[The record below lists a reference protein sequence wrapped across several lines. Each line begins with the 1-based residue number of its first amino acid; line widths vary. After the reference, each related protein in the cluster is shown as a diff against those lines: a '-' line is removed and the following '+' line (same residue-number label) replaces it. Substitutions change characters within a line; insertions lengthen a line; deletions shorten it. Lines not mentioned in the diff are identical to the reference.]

1 MLGWFK
7 RRKKKKQEIAE
18 KEIQRKL
25 QEEVPKVDTV
35 IEEPT
40 LPVAE
45 ADSVP
50 GTKISDVIPP
60 TVLKEESL
68 SDKEETTPVEDSS
81 PPIAD
86 SDIEPL
92 PSEKTELT
100 GDFYEPVDL
109 VEPEQEMLP
118 EQHTQQAVQEDIQ
131 IVEDIDVEP
140 TITTT
145 KPPIATDVSQED
157 ETSLM
162 DGELFILEE
171 EEIRAEP
178 DIESPPSEKQ
188 DISTQHLDEPVELD
202 EPAQPTFELATDSAS
217 SKEEEVSLIDEDAL
231 LLEEE
236 IVTIEPDSPSDL
248 TPSDIESLPSEEYDP
263 NDINAV
269 KTKELEEQQ
278 QEEDLKII
286 IESDEPVPATDM
298 HDEDVVKFEDHDA
311 IQEDSDPLQD
321 LIDQPEISES
331 IEPEEVIEFE
341 EIEFLEEIEPL
352 ESSPPKEEEI
362 LEETEQLDLASD
374 DEELFKELL
383 LDKEEEGDEIDP
395 SLTTDEDESEDI
407 EDSVIPSVE
416 QETQETVVETQLEE
430 PEFLE
435 DFEIYE
441 EEEPQKLAPAQ
452 TTAQEK
458 PQDPRSTSFFKR
470 LAERLSRTRDS
481 FINQMD
487 QLFLGKKQIDSD
499 LLDDLEEL
507 LITSDLGVATTSDII
522 EHARRQTKRN
532 ELSDP
537 QALKALFKEKIRSYI
552 MESTAPAELVMP
564 DEGPFVIMVIGV
576 NGVGK
581 TTTIGKIT
589 HKFIRSEQSVL
600 LVAADTFRAAAVSQL
615 TIWGDRNNVEVVSG
629 KEGVDPSSVAFD
641 AMDIA
646 REKDYDVVIVDT
658 AGRLHTQS
666 NLMEELKKIKRVM
679 GKRLEGAPHE
689 ILLVLDA
696 TTGQNGVSQ
705 AKLFNEAV
713 GVTGLAV
720 TKLDGTAKGGIVANV
735 CRDLKIPIRF
745 IGIGEQIDDLRDFD
759 PDEFIEAL
767 FHERDPS

>member
-1 MLGWFK
+1 
-7 RRKKKKQEIAE
+7 
-18 KEIQRKL
+18 
-25 QEEVPKVDTV
+25 
-35 IEEPT
+35 
-40 LPVAE
+40 
-45 ADSVP
+45 
-50 GTKISDVIPP
+50 
-60 TVLKEESL
+60 
-68 SDKEETTPVEDSS
+68 
-81 PPIAD
+81 
-86 SDIEPL
+86 
-92 PSEKTELT
+92 
-100 GDFYEPVDL
+100 
-109 VEPEQEMLP
+109 
-118 EQHTQQAVQEDIQ
+118 
-131 IVEDIDVEP
+131 
-140 TITTT
+140 
-145 KPPIATDVSQED
+145 
-157 ETSLM
+157 M

-171 EEIRAEP
+171 EDIRAEP
-178 DIESPPSEKQ
+178 DIESPLSEKQ

-202 EPAQPTFELATDSAS
+202 EPTQPTFELATDSDS
-217 SKEEEVSLIDEDAL
+217 SLEEEGSLIDEEAP

-236 IVTIEPDSPSDL
+236 IVTIEPDSPPDF
-248 TPSDIESLPSEEYDP
+248 TQSDIESLPSEEYDP
-263 NDINAV
+263 SDINAAE
-269 KTKELEEQQ
+269 TKELEEQQ
-278 QEEDLKII
+278 YEEDLKII
-286 IESDEPVPATDM
+286 IESDEPVPATDVQ
-298 HDEDVVKFEDHDA
+298 DEDVVKFEDHDA
-311 IQEDSDPLQD
+311 DQEDSDPLQD

-352 ESSPPKEEEI
+352 ESSPPEEEEI
-362 LEETEQLDLASD
+362 LEETDQLDLESD

-383 LDKEEEGDEIDP
+383 LDEEGDEVDP
-395 SLTTDEDESEDI
+395 SLTTDEDESEDV
-407 EDSVIPSVE
+407 DASATPSVE
-416 QETQETVVETQLEE
+416 QEAQETAVETPPEE

-615 TIWGDRNNVEVVSG
+615 TIWGDRNNVKVVSG
-629 KEGVDPSSVAFD
+629 KEGVDPSSVAYD